1 MERTGHR
8 SLEGV
13 RSYKRTSNEQWETL
27 SDILNNEVPRIDKH
41 LAVAEVQD
49 QLLQVYGEKS
59 VSSPIRQENQLTS
72 SQVDATCNTNVQT
85 EYSLPVSFTFNSCP
99 SVTANI
105 DYQ

>member
-13 RSYKRTSNEQWETL
+13 RSYKRTSNEQRETL
-27 SDILNNEVPRIDKH
+27 SDILNNKVPRIDKH

-49 QLLQVYGEKS
+49 QLQVYDEKS

-72 SQVDATCNTNVQT
+72 SQVAATCNTNVQT
-85 EYSLPVSFTFNSCP
+85 KNSLPGPFTFNF
-99 SVTANI
+99 VL
-105 DYQ
+105 Q